1 MTKDHEFF
9 HNGVK
14 MKSIAKLPL
23 YLGLAVLVFSVLMAT
38 VKVGQKQTLTDQ
50 RSNAAG
56 TGATLSLNFTPP
68 NLVSVLLN
76 SDVEVAGTDVTI
88 NFDSSK
94 LTILPST
101 LAASP
106 SFITTG
112 GKVDD
117 KEGTFSFSAI
127 SKSKAVT
134 SGIVASFE
142 VNAKNISDADSTEL
156 HFVTTDNQ
164 TTVIN
169 LNKQNI
175 LSQST
180 GVTLNLN
187 TK

>member
-1 MTKDHEFF
+1 
-9 HNGVK
+9 
-14 MKSIAKLPL
+14 MKSFTKLPL

-50 RSNAAG
+50 RTKAAV
-56 TGATLSLNFTPP
+56 TGVTLSLNFTPP
-68 NLVSVLLN
+68 NIVSVLLN
-76 SDVEVAGTDVTI
+76 SNAEVAGTDVTI
-88 NFDSSK
+88 KFDSSK

-101 LAASP
+101 LTASS

-117 KEGTFSFSAI
+117 KEGTFSFSAL

-134 SGIVASFE
+134 SGLVSSFV
-142 VNAKNISDADSTEL
+142 VNAKNVSNSDSTEL

-164 TTVIN
+164 TAVIN

-180 GVTLNLN
+180 GVSLNLS

>member
-1 MTKDHEFF
+1 
-9 HNGVK
+9 
-14 MKSIAKLPL
+14 MKSFTKLPL

-38 VKVGQKQTLTDQ
+38 VKVGQKQTLNDQ
-50 RSNAAG
+50 RTKAAAS
-56 TGATLSLNFTPP
+56 GATLTLNFTSPK
-68 NLVSVLLN
+68 LVSVLLT
-76 SDVEVAGTDVTI
+76 SDAEVSGTDVTI
-88 NFDSSK
+88 KFDSSK

-101 LAASP
+101 LAASS

-117 KEGTFSFSAI
+117 KEGTFSFSAL
-127 SKSKAVT
+127 SKSKSVT

-142 VNAKNISDADSTEL
+142 VNAQNVSNADSTEL
-156 HFVTTDNQ
+156 HFLTSDNQ
-164 TTVIN
+164 TAVIN

-180 GVTLNLN
+180 GVSLNLS